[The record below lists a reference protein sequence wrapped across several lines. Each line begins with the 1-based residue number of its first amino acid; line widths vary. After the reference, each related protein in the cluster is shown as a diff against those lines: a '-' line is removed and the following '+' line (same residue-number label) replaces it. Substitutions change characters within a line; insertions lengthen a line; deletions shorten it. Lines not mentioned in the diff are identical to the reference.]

1 MLRFSGLML
10 VAALSAIAGTPPVG
24 AQAASPAERKIID
37 KTAPVYPPLAKRTNI
52 RGVVKL
58 EVVVRP
64 NGTVKSTR
72 VLGGNP
78 VLIDSAKDAVQRWK
92 FEPGPQETTEIEQ
105 IRFEPK

>member
-1 MLRFSGLML
+1 L
-10 VAALSAIAGTPPVG
+10 VLVTALSAIAGALPVG
-24 AQAASPAERKIID
+24 VQAASPPERKIID
-37 KTAPVYPPLAKRTNI
+37 KIAPAYPPLARRTNI

-78 VLIDSAKDAVQRWK
+78 VLIDSAKDAVQQWK
-92 FEPGPQETTEIEQ
+92 FEAGPQETTEIEQ

>member
-1 MLRFSGLML
+1 ML
-10 VAALSAIAGTPPVG
+10 VTVLSAIAGTPPVG
-24 AQAASPAERKIID
+24 AQTASAPERKVVE
-37 KTAPVYPPLAKRTNI
+37 KTAPAYPALARRTNI